1 MPPQQHRTTEAHARL
16 DQALAD
22 LGLVSSRSQAQ
33 KQIKSGQVQLN
44 GQVCTSAKAP
54 LAAGDLVAVELAPP
68 AEGLIPQAGEIE
80 ILFEDADLLVVNK
93 PAGMVVHPSAGHDTD
108 SLVNLLLHHC
118 SLGGGAPERPGIVHR
133 LDKDTS
139 GVLVVAKNPTSHQA
153 LSLQFKEKTSKRL
166 YLALCWG
173 VPEQPQGTVNQPL
186 GRHRTDR
193 KKRGIVLDGKEAV
206 THWKLLEDF
215 EIASLIQCR
224 LETGRTHQVR
234 VHMASIGHPV
244 LGDPLYG
251 RVRDFSRR
259 IGLERQAELKGMTGQ
274 ALHAK
279 LLGFRHPTSGEWME
293 FETELP
299 PAFTKVLQTLRDW
312 ILNES

>member
-1 MPPQQHRTTEAHARL
+1 MTQLQQRLPEGHPRL
-16 DQALAD
+16 DMAIAD
-22 LGLVSSRSQAQ
+22 FPEINSRSQAQ
-33 KQIKSGQVQLN
+33 KLIKAGQVMVN
-44 GQVCTSAKAP
+44 GQVCTSAKCP
-54 LAAGDLVAVELAPP
+54 LAAGDLVEISLTPP
-68 AEGLIPQAGEIE
+68 LEGLVATKGEIE

-93 PAGMVVHPSAGHDTD
+93 PAGMVVHPSAGHDAD

-118 SLGGGAPERPGIVHR
+118 QLGGGAPERPGIVHR

-139 GVLVVAKNPTSHQA
+139 GVLVVAKNAASHQVLA
-153 LSLQFKEKTSKRL
+153 EQFKNKTSKRV
-166 YLALCWG
+166 YHALCWG
-173 VPEQPQGTVNQPL
+173 VPDQPQGVINQPL

-193 KKRGIVLDGKEAV
+193 KKRAIIHDGKEAV
-206 THWKLLEDF
+206 THWKLLEEF